1 MDGRPIDHVAVVV
14 KDLAE
19 AERTYAA
26 LGFAIRYRERVLD
39 QGVDI
44 VGMRAGDS
52 TIELLK
58 PIAEGSPLDRF
69 RGDKEGRLHHVAY
82 RVVDLGAE
90 LRRLKEAGI
99 RLIDARPR
107 LGAHGNLVAFIHP
120 SATGGTLIELCQPQ
134 NLGTRARDADTLG

>member
-1 MDGRPIDHVAVVV
+1 MGGRPIDHVALVVA
-14 KDLAE
+14 DLAE

-26 LGFAIRYRERVLD
+26 LGFSVRYRERVDD

-44 VGMRAGDS
+44 VGMHAGDS

-58 PIAEGSPLDRF
+58 PFAEGSALDRF
-69 RGDKEGRLHHVAY
+69 RGDKPSRLHHVAY
-82 RVVDLGAE
+82 RVVNLEAE
-90 LRRLKEAGI
+90 LRRLKDGGI
-99 RLIDARPR
+99 RLIDERPR

-134 NLGTRARDADTLG
+134 NLGRGARDADTLG